1 MVFENQICDRC
12 HRPTVTRIMSMFNL
26 DMICPACK
34 EDERKHPLY
43 ELACQKEREA
53 LQRGVRN
60 FPGIG
65 WPAGDHSDRFI
76 TQQPHSDRLR
86 RSQLQIFFTGGFY
99 ALQEGY

>member
-43 ELACQKEREA
+43 ELACASSSGSKKEIVYEDN
-53 LQRGVRN
+53 QY
-60 FPGIG
+60 
-65 WPAGDHSDRFI
+65 
-76 TQQPHSDRLR
+76 RL
-86 RSQLQIFFTGGFY
+86 L
-99 ALQEGY
+99 